1 MQQIT
6 VEKIT
11 TDVHLSQAYSNSAKL
26 LSFIKSGQNI
36 TKNNA

>member
-11 TDVHLSQAYSNSAKL
+11 DVHLSQAYPKGTKL
-26 LSFIKSGQNI
+26 LSFIKSGQSI